1 MQSEQKPDANSRFKT
16 FAEFWPFYLGEHAN
30 LTNRRLHAVG
40 TTIAIAM
47 IALAFVKSEPWFL
60 LAAVFGGYFF
70 AWIGHFKVEHNRP
83 ATFKY
88 PFWSLMGDF
97 KMYFLFVTGQL
108 QSDIDRHAAKPASR
122 ASNS

>member
-1 MQSEQKPDANSRFKT
+1 MQAQQNPDTNSRFKT
-16 FAEFWPFYLGEHAN
+16 FTEFWPFYLGEHSN

-47 IALAFVKSEPWFL
+47 IVLSFVRSEPWFL
-60 LAAVFGGYFF
+60 LGALFGGYFF
-70 AWIGHFKVEHNRP
+70 AWVGHFLVEHNRP

-108 QSDIDRHAAKPASR
+108 PSEIARAAATKTR
-122 ASNS
+122 TT